1 MLTQLNL
8 CQLSKYGESQNKSSQ
23 LEWITTNDFN
33 LTVWNAVKPS
43 KTIRESLLKSGFD
56 VLIRAESWWLTSNPV
71 KLGTVKSKNRGCYVP
86 PPPAR
91 TKIDRPRPFNTPVA
105 GLAWGVGRTCHPE
118 KKERKKRRG
127 SIFCVLLWSCIFIL
141 VSFPFAIF
149 IPFHCAPPL
158 PPPPVRGDPVKS
170 GSYPRAIDG
179 LVHGFIA
186 DSIKVDLFLSKKG
199 HQVESE
205 TPERNR
211 WKLSEML
218 CWLRSQGMRVTNERS
233 YSVQGDEKNTSTKYA
248 KNSSIPKNC
257 EVWRKIGGKTKR
269 ESW

>member
-1 MLTQLNL
+1 MSRTSFISKPIHRKIIEIQSNPGIPRKTQKKTRTLMLTQLNL

-158 PPPPVRGDPVKS
+158 PPRPCE
-170 GSYPRAIDG
+170 AIP
-179 LVHGFIA
+179 
-186 DSIKVDLFLSKKG
+186 LSLAHTLG
-199 HQVESE
+199 
-205 TPERNR
+205 
-211 WKLSEML
+211 
-218 CWLRSQGMRVTNERS
+218 RSM
-233 YSVQGDEKNTSTKYA
+233 D
-248 KNSSIPKNC
+248 
-257 EVWRKIGGKTKR
+257 
-269 ESW
+269 